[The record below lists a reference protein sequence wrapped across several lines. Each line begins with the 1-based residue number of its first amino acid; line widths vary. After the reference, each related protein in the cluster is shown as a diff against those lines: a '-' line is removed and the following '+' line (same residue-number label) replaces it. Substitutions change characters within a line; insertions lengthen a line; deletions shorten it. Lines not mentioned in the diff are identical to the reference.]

1 MINIDKLIEN
11 LTATENS
18 LTKALD
24 EIVYESQLGDSKE
37 ELAETEAMASRNSL
51 VTEINEMLS
60 SADDSIDEA
69 KRLADQFKEEIS

>member
-1 MINIDKLIEN
+1 MIDIELVIEQLITAKL
-11 LTATENS
+11 S

-24 EIVYESQLGDSKE
+24 EIVWESQLGDSNA

>member
-24 EIVYESQLGDSKE
+24 EIVYESQLGDSNA

-60 SADDSIDEA
+60 SADGSIDEA
-69 KRLADQFKEEIS
+69 KRLADQFKEEIR